1 MESEI
6 LESEIFEN
14 NIFVNEIET
23 SAGAVF
29 AVADLRTK
37 NDD

>member
-1 MESEI
+1 LENDILENEI
-6 LESEIFEN
+6 LE
-14 NIFVNEIET
+14 NEIET

-29 AVADLRTK
+29 AVADLLTK

>member
-1 MESEI
+1 LENDI
-6 LESEIFEN
+6 LENDILE
-14 NIFVNEIET
+14 NEIET